1 MTSRRLLAHAQQM
14 QVRGESSWTL
24 RKISREREIASVL
37 KQREE
42 ISGKDQWRELV
53 KPLSENA

>member
-1 MTSRRLLAHAQQM
+1 M